1 VLKLDVEVDERV
13 FGKMRTYEDAVESVA
28 GYYVKPF

>member
-1 VLKLDVEVDERV
+1 LDVEVDERV